1 MVRQLVNQQKGFT
14 LIELIV
20 VMGIMG
26 ILATIAVPTFQN
38 YIRNQNL
45 KTAARGIT
53 SDFFAT
59 REKALSEN
67 MTYCIHFDQANNG
80 YCIFQGPCT
89 GASCAPLTTKSMTSI
104 ASYIKV
110 DADQDVSF
118 QTRGTISCPSS
129 IPPLPCFTISN
140 TNNLSSANIFVN
152 FPSRIYATFTLH

>member
-67 MTYCIHFDQANNG
+67 VRYRITFDQASNSYTIARG
-80 YCIFQGPCT
+80 TYSGTPYVDQQ
-89 GASCAPLTTKSMTSI
+89 TKSMTSYAPSI
-104 ASYIKV
+104 QLN
-110 DADQDVSF
+110 ADQVVYF
-118 QTRGTISCPSS
+118 QTRGTVTACN
-129 IPPLPCFTISN
+129 FTISN
-140 TNNLSSANIFVN
+140 TINGSVANIIVN
-152 FPSRIYATFTLH
+152 FPSRTYATFTLQ

>member
-1 MVRQLVNQQKGFT
+1 MIRPLVNQQKGFS

-26 ILATIAVPTFQN
+26 ILATIAAPSFQN

-67 MTYCIHFDQANNG
+67 VRYRITFDQASNSYTIAG
-80 YCIFQGPCT
+80 GT
-89 GASCAPLTTKSMTSI
+89 AAGAPYVDQQTKLMTSY

-110 DADQDVSF
+110 DADQVVFF
-118 QTRGTISCPSS
+118 QTRGTVTACN
-129 IPPLPCFTISN
+129 FTISN
-140 TNNLSSANIFVN
+140 TNNGSVANIIVN
-152 FPSRIYATFTLH
+152 FPSRTYATFTLQ

>member
-1 MVRQLVNQQKGFT
+1 MIVIIRQLVNQQKGFT
-14 LIELIV
+14 LIELII

-26 ILATIAVPTFQN
+26 ILATIAAPSFQN

-67 MTYCIHFDQANNG
+67 VRYRITFDQASNSYTIAG
-80 YCIFQGPCT
+80 GT
-89 GASCAPLTTKSMTSI
+89 AAGAPYVDQQTKLMTSY

-110 DADQDVSF
+110 DADQVVFF
-118 QTRGTISCPSS
+118 QTRGTVTACN
-129 IPPLPCFTISN
+129 FTISN
-140 TNNLSSANIFVN
+140 TNNGSVANIIVN
-152 FPSRIYATFTLH
+152 FPSRTYATFTLQ

>member
-1 MVRQLVNQQKGFT
+1 MIVMIRPLVNQQKGFS

-67 MTYCIHFDQANNG
+67 VRYRITFDQASNSYTIAG
-80 YCIFQGPCT
+80 GT
-89 GASCAPLTTKSMTSI
+89 AAGAPYVDQQTKLMTSY
-104 ASYIKV
+104 ASYIKI
-110 DADQDVSF
+110 DADQAVIF
-118 QTRGTISCPSS
+118 QTRGTIGCPSTS
-129 IPPLPCFTISN
+129 CSFTISN
-140 TNNLSSANIFVN
+140 TNNLSSANIRVD
-152 FPSRIYATFTLH
+152 FPSRTYATFTLQ

>member
-1 MVRQLVNQQKGFT
+1 MIRPLVNQQKGFS

-26 ILATIAVPTFQN
+26 ILATFAVPTFQN

-67 MTYCIHFDQANNG
+67 VRYRITFDQASNSYTIARG
-80 YCIFQGPCT
+80 TYSGTPYVDQQ
-89 GASCAPLTTKSMTSI
+89 TKSMTSYAPSI
-104 ASYIKV
+104 QLN
-110 DADQDVSF
+110 ADQVVYF
-118 QTRGTISCPSS
+118 QTRGTVTACN
-129 IPPLPCFTISN
+129 FTISN
-140 TNNLSSANIFVN
+140 TINGSVANIIVN
-152 FPSRIYATFTLH
+152 FPSRTYATFTLQ

>member
-14 LIELIV
+14 LIELII

-67 MTYCIHFDQANNG
+67 VRYRITFDQAGNSYTIARG
-80 YCIFQGPCT
+80 T
-89 GASCAPLTTKSMTSI
+89 AAGAPYVDQQTKLMTSY

-110 DADQDVSF
+110 DADQVVYF
-118 QTRGTISCPSS
+118 QTRGTVTACN
-129 IPPLPCFTISN
+129 FTISN
-140 TNNLSSANIFVN
+140 TNNLSSANIIVN
-152 FPSRIYATFTLH
+152 FPSRTYATFTLH

>member
-1 MVRQLVNQQKGFT
+1 MIRQLVNQQKGFT
-14 LIELIV
+14 LIELII

-26 ILATIAVPTFQN
+26 ILATIAAPSFQN

-67 MTYCIHFDQANNG
+67 VRYRITFDQASNSYTIAG
-80 YCIFQGPCT
+80 GT
-89 GASCAPLTTKSMTSI
+89 AAGAPYVDQQTKLMTSY

-110 DADQDVSF
+110 DADQVVFF
-118 QTRGTISCPSS
+118 QTRGTVTACN
-129 IPPLPCFTISN
+129 FTISN
-140 TNNLSSANIFVN
+140 TNNGSVANIIVN
-152 FPSRIYATFTLH
+152 FPSRTYATFTLQ

>member
-1 MVRQLVNQQKGFT
+1 MIRPLVNQQKGFT
-14 LIELIV
+14 LIELII

-26 ILATIAVPTFQN
+26 ILATIAAPSFQN

-67 MTYCIHFDQANNG
+67 VRYRITFDQASNSYTIAG
-80 YCIFQGPCT
+80 GT
-89 GASCAPLTTKSMTSI
+89 AAGAPYVDQQTKLMTSY

-110 DADQDVSF
+110 DADQVVF
-118 QTRGTISCPSS
+118 FKTRGTVTACN
-129 IPPLPCFTISN
+129 FTISN
-140 TNNLSSANIFVN
+140 TNNGSVANIIVN
-152 FPSRIYATFTLH
+152 FPSRTYATFTLQ

>member
-1 MVRQLVNQQKGFT
+1 MIVMIRPLVNQQKGFS

-26 ILATIAVPTFQN
+26 ILATFAVPTFQN

-67 MTYCIHFDQANNG
+67 VRYRITFDQASNSYTIARG
-80 YCIFQGPCT
+80 TYSGTPYVDQQ
-89 GASCAPLTTKSMTSI
+89 TKSMTSYAPSI
-104 ASYIKV
+104 QLN
-110 DADQDVSF
+110 ADQVVYF
-118 QTRGTISCPSS
+118 QTRGTVTACN
-129 IPPLPCFTISN
+129 FTISN
-140 TNNLSSANIFVN
+140 TINGSVANIIVN
-152 FPSRIYATFTLH
+152 FPSRTYATFTLQ

>member
-1 MVRQLVNQQKGFT
+1 MIRQLVNHQKGFT
-14 LIELIV
+14 LIELII

-26 ILATIAVPTFQN
+26 ILATIAAPSFQN

-67 MTYCIHFDQANNG
+67 VRYRITFDQASNSYTIAG
-80 YCIFQGPCT
+80 GT
-89 GASCAPLTTKSMTSI
+89 AAGAPYVDQQTKLMTSY

-110 DADQDVSF
+110 DADQVVFF
-118 QTRGTISCPSS
+118 QTRGTVTACN
-129 IPPLPCFTISN
+129 FTISN
-140 TNNLSSANIFVN
+140 TNNGSVANIIVN
-152 FPSRIYATFTLH
+152 FPSRTYATFTLQ

>member
-1 MVRQLVNQQKGFT
+1 MIRQLVNQQKGFT
-14 LIELIV
+14 LIELII

-67 MTYCIHFDQANNG
+67 VRYRITFDQASNSYTIARG
-80 YCIFQGPCT
+80 T
-89 GASCAPLTTKSMTSI
+89 AAGAPYVDQQTKLMTSY
-104 ASYIKV
+104 APSIKV
-110 DADQDVSF
+110 DADQVVYF
-118 QTRGTISCPSS
+118 QTRGTVTACN
-129 IPPLPCFTISN
+129 FTISN
-140 TNNLSSANIFVN
+140 PINGSVANIIVN
-152 FPSRIYATFTLH
+152 FPSRTYAMFTLQ

>member
-1 MVRQLVNQQKGFT
+1 MIRQLVNQQKGFT
-14 LIELIV
+14 LIELII

-26 ILATIAVPTFQN
+26 ILATIAAPSFQN

-67 MTYCIHFDQANNG
+67 VMYRIHFDQAGNSYTIARG
-80 YCIFQGPCT
+80 TYSGTPYVDQQ
-89 GASCAPLTTKSMTSI
+89 TKLMTSY

-110 DADQDVSF
+110 DADQVVFF
-118 QTRGTISCPSS
+118 QTRGTVTACN
-129 IPPLPCFTISN
+129 FTISN
-140 TNNLSSANIFVN
+140 TNNGSVANIIVN
-152 FPSRIYATFTLH
+152 FPSRTYATFTLQ

>member
-1 MVRQLVNQQKGFT
+1 MIRPLVNQQKGFT
-14 LIELIV
+14 LIELII

-26 ILATIAVPTFQN
+26 ILATIAAPSFQN

-67 MTYCIHFDQANNG
+67 VRYRITFDQASNSYTIAG
-80 YCIFQGPCT
+80 GT
-89 GASCAPLTTKSMTSI
+89 AAGAPYVDQQTKLMTSY

-110 DADQDVSF
+110 DADQVVFF
-118 QTRGTISCPSS
+118 QTRGTVTACN
-129 IPPLPCFTISN
+129 FTISN
-140 TNNLSSANIFVN
+140 TNNGSVANIIVN
-152 FPSRIYATFTLH
+152 FPSRTYATFTLQ

>member
-59 REKALSEN
+59 RESALTQN
-67 MTYCIHFDQANNG
+67 VMYCITFTQAGNSYTIASG
-80 YCIFQGPCT
+80 TAT
-89 GASCAPLTTKSMTSI
+89 GAPYVVQQTKLMTSY
-104 ASYIKV
+104 APYIKV
-110 DADQDVSF
+110 DADQVVFF
-118 QTRGTISCPSS
+118 QTRGTVSCPST
-129 IPPLPCFTISN
+129 PCLTISN
-140 TNNLSSANIFVN
+140 TNNLSVASITVN
-152 FPSRIYATFTLH
+152 FPSRTYATFTLN

>member
-26 ILATIAVPTFQN
+26 ILATFAVPTFQN

-67 MTYCIHFDQANNG
+67 VRYRITFDQASNSYTIARG
-80 YCIFQGPCT
+80 TYSGTPYVDQQ
-89 GASCAPLTTKSMTSI
+89 TKSMTSYAPSI
-104 ASYIKV
+104 QLN
-110 DADQDVSF
+110 ADQVVYF
-118 QTRGTISCPSS
+118 QTRGTVTACN
-129 IPPLPCFTISN
+129 FTISN
-140 TNNLSSANIFVN
+140 TINGSVANIIVN
-152 FPSRIYATFTLH
+152 FPSRTYATFTLQ

>member
-1 MVRQLVNQQKGFT
+1 MIRPLVNQQKGFS

-26 ILATIAVPTFQN
+26 ILATFAVPTFQN

-67 MTYCIHFDQANNG
+67 VRYRITFDQASNSYTIARG
-80 YCIFQGPCT
+80 TYSGTPYVDQQ
-89 GASCAPLTTKSMTSI
+89 TKSMISYAPSI
-104 ASYIKV
+104 QLN
-110 DADQDVSF
+110 ADQVVYF
-118 QTRGTISCPSS
+118 QTRGTVTACN
-129 IPPLPCFTISN
+129 FTISN
-140 TNNLSSANIFVN
+140 TINGSVANIIVN
-152 FPSRIYATFTLH
+152 FPSRTYATFTLQ

>member
-1 MVRQLVNQQKGFT
+1 VIVMIRQLVNQQKGFT
-14 LIELIV
+14 LIELII

-26 ILATIAVPTFQN
+26 ILATIAAPSFQN

-67 MTYCIHFDQANNG
+67 VRYRITFDQASNSYTIAG
-80 YCIFQGPCT
+80 GT
-89 GASCAPLTTKSMTSI
+89 AAGAPYVDQQTKLMTSY

-110 DADQDVSF
+110 DADQVVFF
-118 QTRGTISCPSS
+118 QTRGTVTACN
-129 IPPLPCFTISN
+129 FTISN
-140 TNNLSSANIFVN
+140 TNNGSVANIIVN
-152 FPSRIYATFTLH
+152 FPSRTYATFTLQ

>member
-1 MVRQLVNQQKGFT
+1 MIRPLVNQQKGFS

-26 ILATIAVPTFQN
+26 ILATFAVPAFQN

-59 REKALSEN
+59 REKALTEN
-67 MTYCIHFDQANNG
+67 VRYRITFDQAGNSYTIARG
-80 YCIFQGPCT
+80 T
-89 GASCAPLTTKSMTSI
+89 AAGAPYVDQQTKLMTSY

-110 DADQDVSF
+110 DADQVVYF
-118 QTRGTISCPSS
+118 QTRGTVTACN
-129 IPPLPCFTISN
+129 FTISN
-140 TNNLSSANIFVN
+140 TNNGSVANIIVN
-152 FPSRIYATFTLH
+152 FPSRTYATFTLQ

>member
-1 MVRQLVNQQKGFT
+1 MIRQLVNQQKGFT
-14 LIELIV
+14 LIELII

-67 MTYCIHFDQANNG
+67 VRYRITFDQASNSYTIAG
-80 YCIFQGPCT
+80 GT
-89 GASCAPLTTKSMTSI
+89 AAGAPYVDQQTKLMTSY

-110 DADQDVSF
+110 DADQVVFF
-118 QTRGTISCPSS
+118 QTRGTVTACN
-129 IPPLPCFTISN
+129 FTISN
-140 TNNLSSANIFVN
+140 TNNLSSANIYVD
-152 FPSRIYATFTLH
+152 FPSRIYATFTLQ

>member
-1 MVRQLVNQQKGFT
+1 MIRPLVNQQKGFT
-14 LIELIV
+14 LIELII

-67 MTYCIHFDQANNG
+67 MKYRITFDQASNSYTIARG
-80 YCIFQGPCT
+80 TTTAGP
-89 GASCAPLTTKSMTSI
+89 PYVDQQTKLMTSY
-104 ASYIKV
+104 APYIKV
-110 DADQDVSF
+110 DADQVVYF
-118 QTRGTISCPSS
+118 QTRGTVTACN
-129 IPPLPCFTISN
+129 FTISN
-140 TNNLSSANIFVN
+140 TVNGSVANIIVN
-152 FPSRIYATFTLH
+152 FPSRTYATFTLQ

>member
-1 MVRQLVNQQKGFT
+1 MIRPLVNQQKGFT

-26 ILATIAVPTFQN
+26 ILATIAAPSFQN

-67 MTYCIHFDQANNG
+67 VRYRITFDQASNSYTIAG
-80 YCIFQGPCT
+80 GT
-89 GASCAPLTTKSMTSI
+89 AAGAPYVDQQTKLMTSY

-110 DADQDVSF
+110 DADQVVFF
-118 QTRGTISCPSS
+118 QTRGTVTACN
-129 IPPLPCFTISN
+129 FTISN
-140 TNNLSSANIFVN
+140 TNNGSVANIIVN
-152 FPSRIYATFTLH
+152 FPSRTYATFTLQ

>member
-1 MVRQLVNQQKGFT
+1 MIVMIRPLVNQQKGFT
-14 LIELIV
+14 LIELII

-26 ILATIAVPTFQN
+26 ILATIAAPSFQN

-67 MTYCIHFDQANNG
+67 VRYRITFDQASNSYTIAG
-80 YCIFQGPCT
+80 GT
-89 GASCAPLTTKSMTSI
+89 AAGAPYVDQQTKLMTSY

-110 DADQDVSF
+110 DADQVVFF
-118 QTRGTISCPSS
+118 QTRGTVTACN
-129 IPPLPCFTISN
+129 FTISN
-140 TNNLSSANIFVN
+140 TNNGSVANIIVN
-152 FPSRIYATFTLH
+152 FPSRTYATFTLQ